1 MYESYFGLTERPFS
15 IAPDPQYLY
24 MSGRHKEAMAHLSY
38 GLSQGGCFIVLIGE
52 VGTGKTTLCR
62 NLLMELP
69 EQVDVALILNANI
82 SEAELLQ
89 TICDELKIKYNAEH
103 TQKQLLDFIN
113 QHLLDAFAKNR
124 HTVLIIDEAQLLSR
138 DVLEQIRLLTNLETT
153 KSKLLQIILIGQP
166 ELSDMLVR
174 NDLRQLAQRVTARYH
189 LDALEHSEIEEYVNF
204 RLSVAGCRKPLFTK
218 QALTRLHHLTNGIPR
233 KINVLTDHA
242 LLSAYSQSQQNV
254 DSKNVQQAANEV
266 FFKPKAEK
274 KNETSNKKW
283 WAVVAAALLFNGMLW
298 WFFSTDKNDEIFAA
312 ADSVET
318 VTTVNEQAAI
328 ISDGALELV
337 SEQSTEIQAAES
349 QEVVTETQQLLDPV
363 VDVPVDTSADTVVD
377 INANTV
383 LDTGLFQSG
392 SVVISE
398 EFLDAEDGVV
408 ETVQNPQ
415 ILGGVDFDTEIIQPT
430 LESAVAA
437 VPVVNAFQPVLQET
451 EFGRI
456 LETSSD
462 VTGRYTAFRALVGL
476 WGSSLPNQIIDPL
489 CTEAA
494 NNNLRCLGVS
504 NWQQILRY
512 NRPTVMVLRHDNQL
526 HRVIVDTV
534 DGDAAEVRV
543 GDSIYRISVAEL
555 LDRWNGS
562 ALTVW
567 RPSEAGFEFLQL
579 GNNRSSVTRVRS
591 YLNRALVQ
599 AQIGTLNSESNTLFD
614 QNLAQKVFELQIAY
628 NIISDSKIGDE
639 TYLLMNELVSPS
651 TTPRLVSRAR

>member
-233 KINVLTDHA
+233 KINVLADHA

-567 RPSEAGFEFLQL
+567 RPSEARFEFLQL
-579 GNNRSSVTRVRS
+579 GNNRTSVTRVRS